1 MTWLSF
7 KSRCYLKTN
16 DNTNPFRKQIL
27 GELNVDLTNMG
38 IAAKDAAFHLATA
51 STAQKNKAL
60 AIIADEL
67 EANSEVIL
75 AANAKDIELGREAG
89 LTDALLDRLLLNEER
104 LTGIANDVRNVISL
118 NDPVGSEIDS
128 KVLENGM
135 ALSRRRVPLG
145 VVGVIYEARPN
156 VTIDIAALCLKT
168 GNASILRGGKE
179 TFFSNMELVK
189 VIQSALE
196 KAELPAASVQY
207 IEKPDRELVAQLLKL
222 DEYVDMIIP
231 RGGAGLHKMCQENS
245 TIPVIIGGFGI
256 SHIFIDES
264 ADLERSLNVVENS
277 KVQRPSA
284 CNALDTLLVH
294 KAVAEEFLPKLVERL
309 NGKVALVSD
318 ASAKPLVAN
327 AADVRDAQEG
337 DFDTEWLSYTL
348 GVKVVADVKE
358 AIDHMRVHN
367 ASHSDAIM
375 TNSLQNSELFINSVG
390 SAAVYVNAST
400 RFTDGAQF
408 GLGAEVAVST
418 QKLHARGPMGLEELT
433 SYKWVGK
440 ADYLIRS

>member
-1 MTWLSF
+1 
-7 KSRCYLKTN
+7 
-16 DNTNPFRKQIL
+16 
-27 GELNVDLTNMG
+27 MG

-67 EANSEVIL
+67 EANAATIL
-75 AANAKDIELGREAG
+75 EANAKDIELGREAG

-104 LTGIANDVRNVISL
+104 LTGIANDIRNVISL

-135 ALSRRRVPLG
+135 SLSRRRVPLG

-207 IEKPDRELVAQLLKL
+207 IEKPDRELVSQLLKL
-222 DEYVDMIIP
+222 DDYVDMIIP
-231 RGGAGLHKMCQENS
+231 RGGAGLHKMCKENS

-256 SHIFIDES
+256 SHIFVDES
-264 ADLERSLNVVENS
+264 ADLEKSVDVVENS

-284 CNALDTLLVH
+284 CNSLDTLLVH
-294 KAVAEEFLPKLVERL
+294 EAVAEAFLTKLKQRL
-309 NGKVALVSD
+309 ADKVTLVAD
-318 ASAKPLVAN
+318 ASAKSLLTGFE
-327 AADVRDAQEG
+327 DQRDAVEG

-348 GVKVVADVKE
+348 GVKVVADVAE

-375 TNSLQNSELFINSVG
+375 TNSLESSERFINSVG

-440 ADYLIRS
+440 ANYLVRG

>member
-1 MTWLSF
+1 
-7 KSRCYLKTN
+7 
-16 DNTNPFRKQIL
+16 
-27 GELNVDLTNMG
+27 MG
-38 IAAKDAAFHLATA
+38 KAAKDAAFELATA
-51 STAQKNKAL
+51 STAQKNQAL

-67 EANSEVIL
+67 EANSAAIL

-104 LTGIANDVRNVISL
+104 LTAIANDVRNVISL

-135 ALSRRRVPLG
+135 SLSRRRVPLG

-189 VIQSALE
+189 VIQSALA
-196 KAELPAASVQY
+196 KANLPAASVQY
-207 IEKPDRELVAQLLKL
+207 IEKPDRELVSQLLKL
-222 DEYVDMIIP
+222 DDYVDMIIP
-231 RGGAGLHKMCQENS
+231 RGGAGLHKMCKENS

-256 SHIFIDES
+256 SHIFVDES
-264 ADLERSLNVVENS
+264 ADLEKSLNVVENS

-284 CNALDTLLVH
+284 CNSLDTLLVH
-294 KAVAEEFLPKLVERL
+294 EKIAAQLLPMIVERM
-309 NGKVALVSD
+309 NDKVTFVTEPKAKALM
-318 ASAKPLVAN
+318 AQATQI
-327 AADVRDAQEG
+327 RDAVEG

-348 GVKVVADVKE
+348 GVKVVSDVKD

-375 TNSLQNSELFINSVG
+375 TNSLENSELFINSVG

-440 ADYLIRS
+440 ANYLARS

>member
-1 MTWLSF
+1 M
-7 KSRCYLKTN
+7 
-16 DNTNPFRKQIL
+16 
-27 GELNVDLTNMG
+27 DLTNMG
-38 IAAKDAAFHLATA
+38 KAAKDAAFELATA
-51 STAQKNKAL
+51 STAQKNQAL

-67 EANSEVIL
+67 EANSAAIL

-135 ALSRRRVPLG
+135 SLSRRRVPLG

-189 VIQSALE
+189 VIQSALA
-196 KAELPAASVQY
+196 KANLPAASVQY
-207 IEKPDRELVAQLLKL
+207 IEKPDRELVSQLLKL
-222 DEYVDMIIP
+222 DDYVDMIIP
-231 RGGAGLHKMCQENS
+231 RGGAGLHKMCKENS

-256 SHIFIDES
+256 SHIFVDES
-264 ADLERSLNVVENS
+264 ADLEKSLNVVENS

-284 CNALDTLLVH
+284 CNSLDTLLVH
-294 KAVAEEFLPKLVERL
+294 EKVAAKFLPMIVERMSNKVTFVAEPKA
-309 NGKVALVSD
+309 KALM
-318 ASAKPLVAN
+318 AQATQI
-327 AADVRDAQEG
+327 RDAAEG

-348 GVKVVADVKE
+348 GVKVVADVKD

-375 TNSLQNSELFINSVG
+375 TNSLINSELFINSVG
-390 SAAVYVNAST
+390 SAAVYVNAAT

-440 ADYLIRS
+440 ANYLARS

>member
-1 MTWLSF
+1 M
-7 KSRCYLKTN
+7 
-16 DNTNPFRKQIL
+16 
-27 GELNVDLTNMG
+27 ELTNLG
-38 IAAKDAAFHLATA
+38 KAAKEAAFQLATA
-51 STAQKNKAL
+51 STAQKNRAL
-60 AIIADEL
+60 ALIADEL
-67 EANSEVIL
+67 EANAANIL
-75 AANAKDIELGREAG
+75 AANAKDIELGRQAG
-89 LTDALLDRLLLNEER
+89 LSDAMLDRLLLNEQR
-104 LTGIANDVRNVISL
+104 LHGIANDVRNVISL
-118 NDPVGSEIDS
+118 ADPVGSEIDS

-135 ALSRRRVPLG
+135 QLSRRRVPLG

-179 TFFSNMELVK
+179 TFFSNMELVN
-189 VIQSALE
+189 VIQSALA
-196 KAELPAASVQY
+196 KAKLPAASVQY
-207 IEKPDRELVAQLLKL
+207 IEKPDRELVNQLLKM

-231 RGGAGLHKMCQENS
+231 RGGAGLHKMCKENS

-256 SHIFIDES
+256 SHIFVDES
-264 ADLERSLNVVENS
+264 ANLEKSLDVVENA

-284 CNALDTLLVH
+284 CNSLDTLLVH
-294 KAVAEEFLPKLVERL
+294 QQVAAEFLPMLVARL
-309 NGKVALVSD
+309 NDKVTFVAEPQAKALMG
-318 ASAKPLVAN
+318 SADHL
-327 AADVRDAQEG
+327 RDAQEG

-348 GVKVVADVKE
+348 GVKVVADVAQ
-358 AIDHMRVHN
+358 AIEHMREHN

-375 TNSLQNSELFINSVG
+375 TNSLENAERFINSVD

-440 ADYLIRS
+440 ANYLPRS

>member
-1 MTWLSF
+1 M
-7 KSRCYLKTN
+7 
-16 DNTNPFRKQIL
+16 
-27 GELNVDLTNMG
+27 DLTNMG
-38 IAAKDAAFHLATA
+38 KAAKDAAFELATA
-51 STAQKNKAL
+51 STAQKNQAL

-67 EANSEVIL
+67 EANSAAIL

-104 LTGIANDVRNVISL
+104 LTAIANDVRNVISL

-135 ALSRRRVPLG
+135 SLSRRRVPLG

-189 VIQSALE
+189 VIQSALA
-196 KAELPAASVQY
+196 KANLPAASVQY
-207 IEKPDRELVAQLLKL
+207 IEKPDRELVSQLLKL
-222 DEYVDMIIP
+222 DDYVDMIIP
-231 RGGAGLHKMCQENS
+231 RGGAGLHKMCKENS

-256 SHIFIDES
+256 SHIFVDES
-264 ADLERSLNVVENS
+264 ADLEKSLNVVENS

-284 CNALDTLLVH
+284 CNSLDTLLVH
-294 KAVAEEFLPKLVERL
+294 EKIAAQFLPMIVERMNDKVTFVAEPK
-309 NGKVALVSD
+309 
-318 ASAKPLVAN
+318 AKELMEQAKQ
-327 AADVRDAQEG
+327 VRDAVEG

-348 GVKVVADVKE
+348 GVKVVSDVKD

-375 TNSLQNSELFINSVG
+375 TNSLENSELFINSAG

-440 ADYLIRS
+440 ANYLARS

>member
-1 MTWLSF
+1 
-7 KSRCYLKTN
+7 
-16 DNTNPFRKQIL
+16 
-27 GELNVDLTNMG
+27 MG
-38 IAAKDAAFHLATA
+38 KAAKEAAFQLATA
-51 STAQKNKAL
+51 STAQKNQAL

-67 EANSEVIL
+67 EANAETIL
-75 AANAKDIELGREAG
+75 AANAKDIEKGREAG
-89 LTDALLDRLLLNEER
+89 LTEALLDRLLLNTER

-118 NDPVGSEIDS
+118 NDPVGSELDS

-135 ALSRRRVPLG
+135 SLSRRRVPLG

-189 VIQSALE
+189 VIQSALA

-207 IEKPDRELVAQLLKL
+207 IEKPDRELVSQLLKL
-222 DEYVDMIIP
+222 DDYVDMIIP
-231 RGGAGLHKMCQENS
+231 RGGAGLHKMCKENS

-256 SHIFIDES
+256 SHIFVDES
-264 ADLERSLNVVENS
+264 ADLAKSLEVVENA

-294 KAVAEEFLPKLVERL
+294 EQVAAEFLPMLAARL
-309 NGKVALVSD
+309 NEKVALVAEPKAKALLGD
-318 ASAKPLVAN
+318 AKEL
-327 AADVRDAQEG
+327 RDAAEG
-337 DFDTEWLSYTL
+337 DFDTEWLSFTL
-348 GVKVVADVKE
+348 GVKVVSGVEE

-375 TNSLQNSELFINSVG
+375 TNSLENSELFINSVG

-440 ADYLIRS
+440 ANYLPRS

>member
-1 MTWLSF
+1 M
-7 KSRCYLKTN
+7 
-16 DNTNPFRKQIL
+16 
-27 GELNVDLTNMG
+27 DLTNMG
-38 IAAKDAAFHLATA
+38 KAAKDAAFELATA
-51 STAQKNKAL
+51 STAQKNQAL

-67 EANSEVIL
+67 EANSAAIL

-104 LTGIANDVRNVISL
+104 LTAIANDVRNVISL

-135 ALSRRRVPLG
+135 SLSRRRVPLG

-189 VIQSALE
+189 VIQSALA
-196 KAELPAASVQY
+196 KANLPAASVQY
-207 IEKPDRELVAQLLKL
+207 IEKPDRELVSQLLKL
-222 DEYVDMIIP
+222 DDYVDMIIP
-231 RGGAGLHKMCQENS
+231 RGGAGLHKMCKENS

-256 SHIFIDES
+256 SHIFVDES
-264 ADLERSLNVVENS
+264 ADLKKSLNVVENS

-284 CNALDTLLVH
+284 CNSSDTLLVH
-294 KAVAEEFLPKLVERL
+294 EKIAAQFLPMIVERM
-309 NGKVALVSD
+309 NDKVTFVTEPKAKALM
-318 ASAKPLVAN
+318 AQATQI
-327 AADVRDAQEG
+327 RDAVEG

-348 GVKVVADVKE
+348 GVKVVSDVKD

-375 TNSLQNSELFINSVG
+375 TNSLENSELFINSVG

-440 ADYLIRS
+440 ANYLARS

>member
-1 MTWLSF
+1 M
-7 KSRCYLKTN
+7 
-16 DNTNPFRKQIL
+16 
-27 GELNVDLTNMG
+27 DLTLMG
-38 IAAKDAAFHLATA
+38 KAAKDAAFQLATA
-51 STAQKNKAL
+51 STAQKNQAL

-67 EANSEVIL
+67 EANAAQIL
-75 AANAKDIELGREAG
+75 AANAKDIQLGREAG
-89 LTDALLDRLLLNEER
+89 LTDALLDRLLLNESR
-104 LTGIANDVRNVISL
+104 LNAIANDVRNVISL

-135 ALSRRRVPLG
+135 SLSRRRVPLG

-196 KAELPAASVQY
+196 KAQLPAASVQY
-207 IEKPDRELVAQLLKL
+207 IEKPDRELVTQLLKL
-222 DEYVDMIIP
+222 DDYVDMIIP
-231 RGGAGLHKMCQENS
+231 RGGAGLHKMCKENS
-245 TIPVIIGGFGI
+245 SIPVIIGGFGI
-256 SHIFIDES
+256 SHIFVDES
-264 ADLERSLNVVENS
+264 ADLDKSVDVIENA

-294 KAVAEEFLPKLVERL
+294 EAIAQPLLEKLVTKL
-309 NGKVALVSD
+309 NGKVTFVAEPKAKALM
-318 ASAKPLVAN
+318 SAATEL
-327 AADVRDAQEG
+327 RDAQAG
-337 DFDTEWLSYTL
+337 DFDIEWLSYTL
-348 GVKVVADVKE
+348 GVKVVRDVNE
-358 AIDHMRVHN
+358 AIDHMREHN

-375 TNSLQNSELFINSVG
+375 TNSLVNAERFINSAG

-440 ADYLIRS
+440 ANYLSRS

>member
-1 MTWLSF
+1 M
-7 KSRCYLKTN
+7 
-16 DNTNPFRKQIL
+16 
-27 GELNVDLTNMG
+27 DLTLMG
-38 IAAKDAAFHLATA
+38 KAAKDAAFQLATA
-51 STAQKNKAL
+51 STAQKNQAL

-67 EANSEVIL
+67 EANAAQIL
-75 AANAKDIELGREAG
+75 AANVKDIQLGREAG
-89 LTDALLDRLLLNEER
+89 LTDALLDRLLLNESR
-104 LTGIANDVRNVISL
+104 LNAIANDVRNVISL

-135 ALSRRRVPLG
+135 SLSRRRVPLG

-196 KAELPAASVQY
+196 KAQLPAASVQY
-207 IEKPDRELVAQLLKL
+207 IEKPDRELVTQLLKL
-222 DEYVDMIIP
+222 DDYVDMIIP
-231 RGGAGLHKMCQENS
+231 RGGAGLHKMCKENS

-256 SHIFIDES
+256 SHIFVDES
-264 ADLERSLNVVENS
+264 ADLDKSVDVIENA

-294 KAVAEEFLPKLVERL
+294 EAIAQPLLEKLVAKL
-309 NGKVALVSD
+309 NGKVTFVAEPKAKALM
-318 ASAKPLVAN
+318 SAATEL
-327 AADVRDAQEG
+327 RDAQAG

-348 GVKVVADVKE
+348 GVKVVRDVNE
-358 AIDHMRVHN
+358 AIDHMREHN

-375 TNSLQNSELFINSVG
+375 TNSLVNAERFINSAG

-440 ADYLIRS
+440 ANYLSRS

>member
-1 MTWLSF
+1 M
-7 KSRCYLKTN
+7 
-16 DNTNPFRKQIL
+16 
-27 GELNVDLTNMG
+27 DLTVLG
-38 IAAKDAAFHLATA
+38 KAAKVASFQLATA
-51 STAQKNKAL
+51 STAQKNQAL
-60 AIIADEL
+60 AIMADQL
-67 EANSEVIL
+67 EAQSASIL
-75 AANAKDIELGREAG
+75 AANAKDIALGREAG
-89 LTDALLDRLLLNEER
+89 LSDAMLDRLLLNESR
-104 LTGIANDVRNVISL
+104 LQAIANDVRNVIKL

-128 KVLENGM
+128 RVLENGM
-135 ALSRRRVPLG
+135 SLARRRVPLG

-168 GNASILRGGKE
+168 GNAAILRGGKE

-189 VIQSALE
+189 VIQSALD
-196 KAELPAASVQY
+196 KAGLPAASVQY
-207 IEKPDRELVAQLLKL
+207 IEKPDRELVTQLLKM
-222 DEYVDMIIP
+222 DDYVDMIIP
-231 RGGAGLHKMCQENS
+231 RGGAGLHKMCKENS
-245 TIPVIIGGFGI
+245 TVPVIIGGFGI
-256 SHIFIDES
+256 SHIFVDES
-264 ADLERSLNVVENS
+264 ADLDKSVAVIENA

-294 KAVAEEFLPKLVERL
+294 QAIAKLLLDKLIAKL
-309 NGKVALVSD
+309 NGKVAFVAEPKAKALM
-318 ASAKPLVAN
+318 SA
-327 AADVRDAQEG
+327 AAELRDAQAG

-348 GVKVVADVKE
+348 GVKVVQDVQE
-358 AIDHMRVHN
+358 AIEHMREHN

-375 TNSLQNSELFINSVG
+375 TNDLYNAELFVNTAG

-440 ADYLIRS
+440 ANYLSRS

>member
-1 MTWLSF
+1 M
-7 KSRCYLKTN
+7 
-16 DNTNPFRKQIL
+16 
-27 GELNVDLTNMG
+27 DLTNMG
-38 IAAKDAAFHLATA
+38 KAAKDAAFELATA
-51 STAQKNKAL
+51 STAQKNQAL

-67 EANSEVIL
+67 EANSVAIL
-75 AANAKDIELGREAG
+75 AANAKDIEIGREAG

-104 LTGIANDVRNVISL
+104 LTAIANDVRNVISL

-135 ALSRRRVPLG
+135 SLSRRRVPLG

-189 VIQSALE
+189 VIQSALA
-196 KAELPAASVQY
+196 KANLPAASVQY
-207 IEKPDRELVAQLLKL
+207 IEKPDRELVSQLLKL
-222 DEYVDMIIP
+222 DDYVDMIIP
-231 RGGAGLHKMCQENS
+231 RGGAGLHKMCKENS

-256 SHIFIDES
+256 SHIFVDES
-264 ADLERSLNVVENS
+264 ADLEKSLNVVENS

-284 CNALDTLLVH
+284 CNSLDTLLVH
-294 KAVAEEFLPKLVERL
+294 EKIAAQFLPMIVERMDEKVTFVAEPK
-309 NGKVALVSD
+309 
-318 ASAKPLVAN
+318 AKELMEQAKQ
-327 AADVRDAQEG
+327 VRDAVEG

-348 GVKVVADVKE
+348 GVKVVSDVKD

-375 TNSLQNSELFINSVG
+375 TNSLENSELFINSVG

-440 ADYLIRS
+440 ANYLARS

>member
-1 MTWLSF
+1 M
-7 KSRCYLKTN
+7 
-16 DNTNPFRKQIL
+16 
-27 GELNVDLTNMG
+27 DLTVLG
-38 IAAKDAAFHLATA
+38 KAAKAASFQLATA
-51 STAQKNKAL
+51 STAQKNQAL
-60 AIIADEL
+60 AIMADQL
-67 EANSEVIL
+67 EAQSASIL
-75 AANAKDIELGREAG
+75 AANAKDIALGREAG
-89 LTDALLDRLLLNEER
+89 LSDAMLDRLLLNESR
-104 LTGIANDVRNVISL
+104 LQAIANDVRNVIKL

-128 KVLENGM
+128 RVLENGM
-135 ALSRRRVPLG
+135 SLARRRVPLG

-168 GNASILRGGKE
+168 GNAAILRGGKE

-189 VIQSALE
+189 VIQSALD
-196 KAELPAASVQY
+196 KAGLPAASVQY
-207 IEKPDRELVAQLLKL
+207 IEKPERELVTQLLKM
-222 DEYVDMIIP
+222 DDYVDMIIP
-231 RGGAGLHKMCQENS
+231 RGGAGLHKMCKENS
-245 TIPVIIGGFGI
+245 TVPVIIGGFGI
-256 SHIFIDES
+256 SHIFVDES
-264 ADLERSLNVVENS
+264 ADLDKSVAVIENA

-294 KAVAEEFLPKLVERL
+294 QAIAKLLLDKLIAKL
-309 NGKVALVSD
+309 NGKVAFVAEPKAKALM
-318 ASAKPLVAN
+318 SA
-327 AADVRDAQEG
+327 AAELRDAQAG

-348 GVKVVADVKE
+348 GVKVVQDVQE
-358 AIDHMRVHN
+358 AIEHMREHN

-375 TNSLQNSELFINSVG
+375 TNDLYNAELFVNTAG

-440 ADYLIRS
+440 ANYLSRS

>member
-1 MTWLSF
+1 M
-7 KSRCYLKTN
+7 
-16 DNTNPFRKQIL
+16 
-27 GELNVDLTNMG
+27 DLTIMG
-38 IAAKDAAFHLATA
+38 KAAKQAAFQLATV
-51 STAQKNKAL
+51 STTQKNNAL

-67 EANSEVIL
+67 EAQSAVIL
-75 AANAKDIELGREAG
+75 KANAQDIELAREAG
-89 LTDALLDRLLLNEER
+89 LNDAMLDRLLLNESR
-104 LTGIANDVRNVISL
+104 LQAIANDVRNVINL

-128 KVLENGM
+128 RVLENGLS
-135 ALSRRRVPLG
+135 LSRRRVPLG

-179 TFFSNMELVK
+179 TFFSNMALVN

-196 KAELPAASVQY
+196 KAQLPAAAVQY
-207 IEKPDRELVAQLLKL
+207 IEKPDRELLSQLLKL

-231 RGGAGLHKMCQENS
+231 RGGASLHKMCKENS

-256 SHIFIDES
+256 SHIFVDQS
-264 ADLERSLNVVENS
+264 ADLDKSVEVIENA
-277 KVQRPSA
+277 KIQRPSA

-294 KAVAEEFLPKLVERL
+294 QAIASEFLAKLVLRL
-309 NGKVALVSD
+309 NDQVTFVVEPKAQACMSH
-318 ASAKPLVAN
+318 AKQLREAV
-327 AADVRDAQEG
+327 EG

-348 GVKVVADVKE
+348 GVKVVDDVQQ
-358 AIDHMRVHN
+358 AIEHMREHN

-375 TNSLQNSELFINSVG
+375 TNDLFNAELFINSAG

-440 ADYLIRS
+440 ANYLSRR

>member
-1 MTWLSF
+1 
-7 KSRCYLKTN
+7 
-16 DNTNPFRKQIL
+16 
-27 GELNVDLTNMG
+27 MG
-38 IAAKDAAFHLATA
+38 KAAKDAAFELATA
-51 STAQKNKAL
+51 STTQKNQAL

-67 EANSEVIL
+67 EANSAAIL
-75 AANAKDIELGREAG
+75 VANAKDIELGREAG

-135 ALSRRRVPLG
+135 SLSRRRVPLG

-189 VIQSALE
+189 VIQSALA
-196 KAELPAASVQY
+196 KANLPAASVQY
-207 IEKPDRELVAQLLKL
+207 IEKPDRELVSQLLKL
-222 DEYVDMIIP
+222 DDYVDMIIP
-231 RGGAGLHKMCQENS
+231 RGGAGLHKMCKENS

-256 SHIFIDES
+256 SHIFVDES
-264 ADLERSLNVVENS
+264 ADLEKSLNVVENS

-284 CNALDTLLVH
+284 CNSLDTLLVH
-294 KAVAEEFLPKLVERL
+294 EKVAAKFLPMIVERMSDKVTFVAEPKA
-309 NGKVALVSD
+309 KALM
-318 ASAKPLVAN
+318 AQATQI
-327 AADVRDAQEG
+327 RDAAEG

-348 GVKVVADVKE
+348 GVKVVADVKD

-375 TNSLQNSELFINSVG
+375 TNSLINSELFINSVG
-390 SAAVYVNAST
+390 SAAVYVNAAT

-440 ADYLIRS
+440 ANYLARS

>member
-1 MTWLSF
+1 MDMIKLGQSAKQASF
-7 KSRCYLKTN
+7 T
-16 DNTNPFRKQIL
+16 
-27 GELNVDLTNMG
+27 
-38 IAAKDAAFHLATA
+38 LATA
-51 STAQKNKAL
+51 STAQKNTAL
-60 AIIADEL
+60 QIIADEL
-67 EANSEVIL
+67 EANADLIL

-89 LTDALLDRLLLNEER
+89 LTDALLDRLLLNEQR
-104 LTGIANDVRNVISL
+104 LKGIADDVRNVITLS
-118 NDPVGSEIDS
+118 DPVGSEIDS

-135 ALSRRRVPLG
+135 SLSRRRVPLG

-189 VIQSALE
+189 VIQSALD
-196 KAELPAASVQY
+196 KAGLPAASVQY
-207 IEKPDRELVAQLLKL
+207 IEKPDRELVSQLLKL
-222 DEYVDMIIP
+222 DDYVDMIIP
-231 RGGAGLHKMCQENS
+231 RGGAGLHKMCKENS
-245 TIPVIIGGFGI
+245 NIPVIIGGFGI
-256 SHIFIDES
+256 SHIFVDES
-264 ADLERSLNVVENS
+264 ADLLRSLDVVENS

-294 KAVAEEFLPKLVERL
+294 EKVAHEFLPMIAERL
-309 NGKVALVSD
+309 QGKVT
-318 ASAKPLVAN
+318 LVAEP
-327 AADVRDAQEG
+327 AAHSILDGTQDLRMVGDG

-348 GVKVVADVKE
+348 GVKVVTDIDE

-375 TNSLQNSELFINSVG
+375 TNSLANSEKFINSAG

-440 ADYLIRS
+440 ADYLSRP

>member
-1 MTWLSF
+1 
-7 KSRCYLKTN
+7 
-16 DNTNPFRKQIL
+16 
-27 GELNVDLTNMG
+27 MG
-38 IAAKDAAFHLATA
+38 KAAKQAAFQLATT
-51 STAQKNKAL
+51 STAKKNEAL

-67 EANSEVIL
+67 EAKADVIL
-75 AANAKDIELGREAG
+75 AANAKDIAKGRESG
-89 LTDALLDRLLLNEER
+89 MSEALLDRLLLNPER
-104 LTGIANDVRNVISL
+104 LQNIAGDVRNVIKL
-118 NDPVGSEIDS
+118 NDPIGSELES
-128 KVLENGM
+128 KVLENG
-135 ALSRRRVPLG
+135 LSLAKRRVPLG

-168 GNASILRGGKE
+168 GNASILRGGSE
-179 TFFSNMELVK
+179 TFFSNIELVK

-196 KAELPAASVQY
+196 KAGLPAESVQY
-207 IEKPDRELVAQLLKL
+207 IDKPDRELVSQLLKL

-231 RGGAGLHKMCQENS
+231 RGGAGLHKMCKENS
-245 TIPVIIGGFGI
+245 SIPVIIGGFGI
-256 SHIFIDES
+256 SHVFVDES
-264 ADLERSLNVVENS
+264 ADLEKSVQVVANA
-277 KVQRPSA
+277 KLQRPSA

-294 KAVAEEFLPKLVERL
+294 ERVAEPFLAMLAESLKDKITYVVESATCEKMPKVPNMRM
-309 NGKVALVSD
+309 
-318 ASAKPLVAN
+318 
-327 AADVRDAQEG
+327 AQDG

-348 GVKVVADVKE
+348 GVKSVASTAE
-358 AIDHMRVHN
+358 AIEHMREHN

-375 TNSLQNSELFINSVG
+375 TNSIENAELFINSVD

-440 ADYLIRS
+440 ANYLSRP

>member
-1 MTWLSF
+1 M
-7 KSRCYLKTN
+7 
-16 DNTNPFRKQIL
+16 
-27 GELNVDLTNMG
+27 DLTNMG
-38 IAAKDAAFHLATA
+38 KAAKDAAFELATA
-51 STAQKNKAL
+51 STSQKNQAL

-67 EANSEVIL
+67 EANSAAIL

-135 ALSRRRVPLG
+135 SLARRRVPLG

-189 VIQSALE
+189 VIQSALA
-196 KAELPAASVQY
+196 KANLPAASVQY
-207 IEKPDRELVAQLLKL
+207 IEKPDRELVSQLLKL
-222 DEYVDMIIP
+222 DDYVDMIIP
-231 RGGAGLHKMCQENS
+231 RGGAGLHKMCKENS

-256 SHIFIDES
+256 SHIFVDES
-264 ADLERSLNVVENS
+264 ADLEKSLNVVENS

-284 CNALDTLLVH
+284 CNSLDTLLVH
-294 KAVAEEFLPKLVERL
+294 KNVATEFLAMLVERM
-309 NGKVALVSD
+309 NDKVTFVAEPKAKALM
-318 ASAKPLVAN
+318 AN
-327 AADVRDAQEG
+327 AQQIRDAGEG

-348 GVKVVADVKE
+348 GVKVVDDVKD

-375 TNSLQNSELFINSVG
+375 TNSLENSELFINSVG
-390 SAAVYVNAST
+390 SAAVYVNAAT

-440 ADYLIRS
+440 ANYLARS

>member
-1 MTWLSF
+1 M
-7 KSRCYLKTN
+7 
-16 DNTNPFRKQIL
+16 
-27 GELNVDLTNMG
+27 DLTNMG
-38 IAAKDAAFHLATA
+38 KAAKDAAFELATA
-51 STAQKNKAL
+51 STAQKNQAL

-67 EANSEVIL
+67 EANSAAIL

-104 LTGIANDVRNVISL
+104 LTGIANDVRNVISQ

-135 ALSRRRVPLG
+135 SLSRRRVPLG

-189 VIQSALE
+189 VIQSALA
-196 KAELPAASVQY
+196 KANLPAASVQY
-207 IEKPDRELVAQLLKL
+207 IEKPDRELVSQLLKL
-222 DEYVDMIIP
+222 DDYVDMIIP
-231 RGGAGLHKMCQENS
+231 RGGAGLHKMCKENS

-256 SHIFIDES
+256 SHIFVDES
-264 ADLERSLNVVENS
+264 ADLEKSLNVVENS

-284 CNALDTLLVH
+284 CNSLDTLLVH
-294 KAVAEEFLPKLVERL
+294 EKVAAKFLPMIVERMSDKVTFVAEPKA
-309 NGKVALVSD
+309 KALM
-318 ASAKPLVAN
+318 AQATQI
-327 AADVRDAQEG
+327 RDAVEG

-348 GVKVVADVKE
+348 GVKVVADVKD

-375 TNSLQNSELFINSVG
+375 TNSLINSELFINSVG
-390 SAAVYVNAST
+390 SAAVYVNAAT

-440 ADYLIRS
+440 ANYLARS

>member
-1 MTWLSF
+1 
-7 KSRCYLKTN
+7 
-16 DNTNPFRKQIL
+16 
-27 GELNVDLTNMG
+27 MG
-38 IAAKDAAFHLATA
+38 KAAKDAAFELATA
-51 STAQKNKAL
+51 STAQKNQAL

-67 EANSEVIL
+67 EANSAAIL

-135 ALSRRRVPLG
+135 SLSRRRVPLG

-189 VIQSALE
+189 VIQSALA
-196 KAELPAASVQY
+196 KANLPAASVQY
-207 IEKPDRELVAQLLKL
+207 IERPDRELVSQLLKL
-222 DEYVDMIIP
+222 DDYVDMIIP
-231 RGGAGLHKMCQENS
+231 RGGAGLHKMCKENS

-256 SHIFIDES
+256 SHIFVDES
-264 ADLERSLNVVENS
+264 ADLEKSLNVVENS

-284 CNALDTLLVH
+284 CNSLDTLLVH
-294 KAVAEEFLPKLVERL
+294 EKVAAKFLPMIVERMSDKVTFVAEPKA
-309 NGKVALVSD
+309 KALM
-318 ASAKPLVAN
+318 AQATQI
-327 AADVRDAQEG
+327 RDAAEG

-348 GVKVVADVKE
+348 GVKVVADVKD

-375 TNSLQNSELFINSVG
+375 TNSLINSELFINSVG
-390 SAAVYVNAST
+390 SAAVYVNAAT

-440 ADYLIRS
+440 ANYLARS

>member
-1 MTWLSF
+1 M
-7 KSRCYLKTN
+7 
-16 DNTNPFRKQIL
+16 
-27 GELNVDLTNMG
+27 DLTNMG
-38 IAAKDAAFHLATA
+38 KAAKDAAFELATA
-51 STAQKNKAL
+51 STAQKNQAL

-67 EANSEVIL
+67 EANSAAIL

-135 ALSRRRVPLG
+135 SLSRRRVPLG

-189 VIQSALE
+189 VIQSALA
-196 KAELPAASVQY
+196 KANLPAASVQY
-207 IEKPDRELVAQLLKL
+207 IEKPDRELVSQLLKL
-222 DEYVDMIIP
+222 DDYVDMIIP
-231 RGGAGLHKMCQENS
+231 RGGAGLHKMCKENS

-256 SHIFIDES
+256 SHIFVDES
-264 ADLERSLNVVENS
+264 ADLEKSLNVVENS

-284 CNALDTLLVH
+284 CNSLDTLLVH
-294 KAVAEEFLPKLVERL
+294 EKVAAKFLPMIVERMSDKVTFVAEPKA
-309 NGKVALVSD
+309 KALM
-318 ASAKPLVAN
+318 AQAKQI
-327 AADVRDAQEG
+327 RDAVEG

-358 AIDHMRVHN
+358 AIEHMRVHN

-375 TNSLQNSELFINSVG
+375 TNSLINSELFINSVG
-390 SAAVYVNAST
+390 SAAVYVNAAT

-440 ADYLIRS
+440 ANYLARS

>member
-1 MTWLSF
+1 M
-7 KSRCYLKTN
+7 
-16 DNTNPFRKQIL
+16 
-27 GELNVDLTNMG
+27 DLTNMG

-67 EANSEVIL
+67 EANAADIL
-75 AANAKDIELGREAG
+75 EANAKDIELGREAG

-118 NDPVGSEIDS
+118 NDPVGSEMDS

-135 ALSRRRVPLG
+135 SLSRRRVPLG

-207 IEKPDRELVAQLLKL
+207 IEKPDRELVSQLLKL
-222 DEYVDMIIP
+222 DDYVDMIIP
-231 RGGAGLHKMCQENS
+231 RGGAGLHKMCKENS

-256 SHIFIDES
+256 SHIFVDES
-264 ADLERSLNVVENS
+264 ADLEKSVDVVENS

-284 CNALDTLLVH
+284 CNSLDTLLVH
-294 KAVAEEFLPKLVERL
+294 EVVAEAFLAKLKQRL
-309 NGKVALVSD
+309 AGKVTLVSD
-318 ASAKPLVAN
+318 ASAKSLLAGFE
-327 AADVRDAQEG
+327 DQRDAVEG

-348 GVKVVADVKE
+348 GVKVVADVAE

-375 TNSLQNSELFINSVG
+375 TNSLESSERFINSVG

-440 ADYLIRS
+440 ANYLVRG

>member
-1 MTWLSF
+1 M
-7 KSRCYLKTN
+7 
-16 DNTNPFRKQIL
+16 
-27 GELNVDLTNMG
+27 DLTNMG
-38 IAAKDAAFHLATA
+38 KAAKDAAFELATA
-51 STAQKNKAL
+51 PTAQKNQAL

-67 EANSEVIL
+67 EANSAAIL

-135 ALSRRRVPLG
+135 SLSRRRVPLG

-189 VIQSALE
+189 VIQSALA
-196 KAELPAASVQY
+196 KANLPAASVQY
-207 IEKPDRELVAQLLKL
+207 IEKPDRELVSQLLKL
-222 DEYVDMIIP
+222 DDYVDMIIP
-231 RGGAGLHKMCQENS
+231 RGGAGLHKMCKENS

-256 SHIFIDES
+256 SHIFVDES
-264 ADLERSLNVVENS
+264 ADLEKSLNVVENS

-284 CNALDTLLVH
+284 CNSLDTLLVH
-294 KAVAEEFLPKLVERL
+294 EKVAAKFLPMIVERMSDKVTFVAEPK
-309 NGKVALVSD
+309 
-318 ASAKPLVAN
+318 AKAQM
-327 AADVRDAQEG
+327 AQATQIRDAVEG

-375 TNSLQNSELFINSVG
+375 TNSLINSELFINSVG
-390 SAAVYVNAST
+390 SAAVYVNAAT

-440 ADYLIRS
+440 ANYLARS

>member
-1 MTWLSF
+1 
-7 KSRCYLKTN
+7 
-16 DNTNPFRKQIL
+16 
-27 GELNVDLTNMG
+27 MG
-38 IAAKDAAFHLATA
+38 AAAKEAAFHLATA
-51 STAQKNKAL
+51 STAQKNQAL

-67 EANSEVIL
+67 EANADTIL
-75 AANAKDIELGREAG
+75 AANAKDIQLGREAG
-89 LTDALLDRLLLNEER
+89 LTEALLDRLLLNPAR
-104 LTGIANDVRNVISL
+104 LAGIASDVRNVISL

-135 ALSRRRVPLG
+135 SLARRRVPLG

-179 TFFSNMELVK
+179 TFHSNMELVK
-189 VIQSALE
+189 VIQAALE
-196 KAELPAASVQY
+196 KAHLPAASVQY
-207 IEKPDRELVAQLLKL
+207 IEKPDRELVSQLLKL
-222 DEYVDMIIP
+222 DQYVDMIIP
-231 RGGAGLHKMCQENS
+231 RGGAGLHRMCKENS

-256 SHIFIDES
+256 SHIFVDQS
-264 ADLERSLNVVENS
+264 ADLEKSLAVVENA
-277 KVQRPSA
+277 KAQRPSA

-294 KAVAEEFLPKLVERL
+294 QAVADAFLPMLAARLKDKVE
-309 NGKVALVSD
+309 
-318 ASAKPLVAN
+318 LVAEPK
-327 AADVRDAQEG
+327 AKAKLAGVDVRDATEG

-348 GVKVVADVKE
+348 GVKVVTDIAE

-375 TNSLQNSELFINSVG
+375 TNSLENAERFINSVD

-440 ADYLIRS
+440 ANYLARS

>member
-1 MTWLSF
+1 
-7 KSRCYLKTN
+7 
-16 DNTNPFRKQIL
+16 
-27 GELNVDLTNMG
+27 MG
-38 IAAKDAAFHLATA
+38 KAAKDAAFELATA
-51 STAQKNKAL
+51 STAQKNQAL

-67 EANSEVIL
+67 EANSAAIL

-135 ALSRRRVPLG
+135 SLSRRRVPLG

-189 VIQSALE
+189 VIQSALA
-196 KAELPAASVQY
+196 KANLPAASVQY
-207 IEKPDRELVAQLLKL
+207 IEKPDRELVSQLLKL
-222 DEYVDMIIP
+222 DDYVDMIIP
-231 RGGAGLHKMCQENS
+231 RGGAGLHKMCKENS

-256 SHIFIDES
+256 SHIFVDES
-264 ADLERSLNVVENS
+264 ADLEKSLNVVENS

-284 CNALDTLLVH
+284 CNSLDTLLVH
-294 KAVAEEFLPKLVERL
+294 EKVAAKFLPMIVERMSDKVTFVAELKA
-309 NGKVALVSD
+309 KALM
-318 ASAKPLVAN
+318 AQATQI
-327 AADVRDAQEG
+327 RDAVEG

-348 GVKVVADVKE
+348 GVKVVADVKD
-358 AIDHMRVHN
+358 AIEHMRVHN

-375 TNSLQNSELFINSVG
+375 TNSLINSELFINSVG
-390 SAAVYVNAST
+390 SAAVYVNAAT

-440 ADYLIRS
+440 ANYLARS

>member
-1 MTWLSF
+1 
-7 KSRCYLKTN
+7 
-16 DNTNPFRKQIL
+16 
-27 GELNVDLTNMG
+27 MG
-38 IAAKDAAFHLATA
+38 KAAKGAAFELATA
-51 STAQKNKAL
+51 STAQKNQAL

-67 EANSEVIL
+67 EANSAAIL

-135 ALSRRRVPLG
+135 SLSRRRVPLG

-189 VIQSALE
+189 VIQSALA
-196 KAELPAASVQY
+196 KANLPAASVQY
-207 IEKPDRELVAQLLKL
+207 IEKPDRELVSQLLKL
-222 DEYVDMIIP
+222 DDYVDMIIP
-231 RGGAGLHKMCQENS
+231 RGGAGLHKMCKENS

-256 SHIFIDES
+256 SHIFVDES
-264 ADLERSLNVVENS
+264 ADLEKSLNVVENS

-284 CNALDTLLVH
+284 CNSLDTLLVH
-294 KAVAEEFLPKLVERL
+294 EKVAAKFLPMIVERMSDKVTFVAEPKA
-309 NGKVALVSD
+309 KALM
-318 ASAKPLVAN
+318 AQATQI
-327 AADVRDAQEG
+327 RDAVEG

-375 TNSLQNSELFINSVG
+375 TNSLINSELFINSVG
-390 SAAVYVNAST
+390 SAAVYVNAAT

-440 ADYLIRS
+440 ANYLARS

>member
-1 MTWLSF
+1 M
-7 KSRCYLKTN
+7 
-16 DNTNPFRKQIL
+16 
-27 GELNVDLTNMG
+27 DLTIMG
-38 IAAKDAAFHLATA
+38 KAAKQAAFQLATV
-51 STAQKNKAL
+51 STTQKNNAL

-67 EANSEVIL
+67 EAQSAAIL
-75 AANAKDIELGREAG
+75 KANAQDIELAREAG
-89 LTDALLDRLLLNEER
+89 LNDAMLDRLLLNESR
-104 LTGIANDVRNVISL
+104 LQAIANDVRNVINL

-128 KVLENGM
+128 RVLENGLS
-135 ALSRRRVPLG
+135 LSRRRVPLG

-179 TFFSNMELVK
+179 TFFSNMALVN

-196 KAELPAASVQY
+196 KAQLPAAAVQY
-207 IEKPDRELVAQLLKL
+207 IEKPDRELVSQLLKL

-231 RGGAGLHKMCQENS
+231 RGGASLHKMCKENS

-256 SHIFIDES
+256 SHIFVDQS
-264 ADLERSLNVVENS
+264 ADLDKSVEVIENA
-277 KVQRPSA
+277 KIQRPSA

-294 KAVAEEFLPKLVERL
+294 QAIASEFLAKLVLRL
-309 NGKVALVSD
+309 NDQVTFVVEPKAQACMSH
-318 ASAKPLVAN
+318 AKQLREAV
-327 AADVRDAQEG
+327 EG

-348 GVKVVADVKE
+348 GVKVVDDVQQ
-358 AIDHMRVHN
+358 AIQHMREHN

-375 TNSLQNSELFINSVG
+375 TNDLFNAELFINSAG

-440 ADYLIRS
+440 ANYLSRR